1 MGYKFVKDADDGEI
15 YILPDE
21 KEALKKTPPFLSE
34 DNFDKSLD
42 IEESYERNIVIA
54 DLQKQ
59 LRQKDKQLKTATRSV
74 ITVDKK
80 NLIVCF
86 VVLGIILVL
95 TVTIAAS
102 IINNNSSP
110 HVALPEQNI
119 TAEISITVTEGS
131 NVSDELVSDDTNST
145 SAKVYE
151 EQNQNALKDILIGEI
166 DEPIITLVRATMNI
180 FLLCLSLKLFINLL
194 KSVNR

>member
-1 MGYKFVKDADDGEI
+1 MWYKFVKDADDGEI
-15 YILPDE
+15 SILPDE
-21 KEALKKTPPFLSE
+21 KEALKKIPLFLSE

-42 IEESYERNIVIA
+42 IEESYEKNIVIA

-59 LRQKDKQLKTATRSV
+59 LRKKDKQLKTATRSV

-80 NLIVCF
+80 NLISCF

-95 TVTIAAS
+95 TVIIAVS

-151 EQNQNALKDILIGEI
+151 
-166 DEPIITLVRATMNI
+166 
-180 FLLCLSLKLFINLL
+180 
-194 KSVNR
+194 

>member
-1 MGYKFVKDADDGEI
+1 M
-15 YILPDE
+15 
-21 KEALKKTPPFLSE
+21 
-34 DNFDKSLD
+34 
-42 IEESYERNIVIA
+42 
-54 DLQKQ
+54 
-59 LRQKDKQLKTATRSV
+59 
-74 ITVDKK
+74 
-80 NLIVCF
+80 
-86 VVLGIILVL
+86 
-95 TVTIAAS
+95 
-102 IINNNSSP
+102 
-110 HVALPEQNI
+110 ALPEQNI

>member
-15 YILPDE
+15 YILHDE
-21 KEALKKTPPFLSE
+21 KEALKKIPLFLSE
-34 DNFDKSLD
+34 NNFDKSLD
-42 IEESYERNIVIA
+42 IEESYEKNIVIA

-59 LRQKDKQLKTATRSV
+59 LRKKDKQLKTATRSV

-80 NLIVCF
+80 NLISCF
-86 VVLGIILVL
+86 VVLGIILVH
-95 TVTIAAS
+95 TVIIAVS

-131 NVSDELVSDDTNST
+131 NVSMNLFQTIPTAQAQKFMNN
-145 SAKVYE
+145 KI
-151 EQNQNALKDILIGEI
+151 K
-166 DEPIITLVRATMNI
+166 TL
-180 FLLCLSLKLFINLL
+180 
-194 KSVNR
+194 